1 MNRFWNILMHPI
13 IEKINAKY
21 IVEIGSDTGINTRNI
36 LDYCAE
42 HDAHMTAIDPLPN
55 FDVDEFK
62 AEYGDKFQIYKELS
76 LNRLPLLEDYDVA
89 LIDGDHNWYTV
100 YNELKII
107 EKQSQN
113 KKFPLIF
120 LHDVGWPY
128 GRRDLYYNPEN
139 IPEKYR
145 QPYKRLGMYPG
156 QTDLKTEGGLNAG
169 LYNSIYEN
177 TPQNGVLTAVED
189 FLRESPQDFIFE
201 YVDAFFGLGILAP
214 RTPELV
220 TIIKNILNSAN
231 ILHVLEKE
239 MVKVTIANSET
250 RSLKNKLNNTLNETN
265 IKLGETQNQLH
276 QKNEELKK
284 KDFLIRALKK
294 KEKSFD
300 YLNGQFEDLTARFYE
315 LEYLS
320 NKNRPFTQKLIS
332 KFPQLYILF
341 NRKNN
346 GLKNTYL
353 NLKGFN
359 AIKNNHLLDI
369 GYYLKNNKDI
379 RISGVDPILHY
390 IYHGY
395 QEGRNPN
402 PQFNSKYYTEKY
414 SDVKKSKLNPLIH
427 YSLYGKKEGRQKKSL
442 SQVSISKN
450 EVTKN
455 IDKVQK
461 NKRQF
466 RETPEKLNIA
476 YVLWDFPALSQ
487 TFVMN
492 ELRWLV
498 ENNYNVKVFYKVK
511 PDKEAKVDFNIEAIP
526 IEDTLD
532 LIQKINEFDIN
543 LMHTHFVYPA
553 CTLLTYP
560 AAEATGIP
568 FTVSAHAIDIF
579 HHLNDERNK
588 IGEIGQSSLCLRIFV
603 PGKFHFEYLSE
614 RGVPQHKIMFLRQAT
629 RYNIEKV
636 DFNTPRVKRD
646 IKNIITIARFIE
658 KKGID
663 TFIEAAKILENEEM
677 TFKIYGYGPLEENL
691 KSKVKEL
698 NLKNVIFE
706 GPIKGDV
713 ALKEVYQEGDL
724 FVLPS
729 RRASNGDMDGM
740 PTVIFEAMAYGIP
753 VITTNVSSIPEFVLD
768 GYSGFIIN
776 PDKPSDLADKILY
789 VKDMDK
795 NDLTVLLKRAQ
806 QEVQRISNVEETI
819 ETMVNIW
826 SNNKIDIFM
835 VTYQTGHYKDLKT
848 MKEILDRLFKHTTLE
863 FNLTIIDN
871 NSDEDF
877 KKFLINYS
885 RLYSNISL
893 IFLKDNL
900 QCGPAS
906 NIALEKMKNEF
917 AIYICSNE
925 GFIIK
930 HGWEREAINYMKK
943 HPNVGIAGNLIHSP
957 SFYNGKTYKEQKWF
971 KNFRNKD
978 YILNKEDI
986 KLKHIQGGIYI
997 LRRGAYEDCGGFN
1010 PLLPQD
1016 HMDVEYSYYLESQ
1029 GWELGEIS
1037 EWVSLSKKTR
1047 PGVSTYL
1054 DENTTFVHPLKLE
1067 ESNHIEQV
1075 ALKNCNICNGKLNG
1089 KICSSCD
1096 SDSSER
1102 AIYRIIGKTDWTHR
1116 SLKCT
1121 LLLNHNS
1128 IYKSFQEPFFELVN
1142 QQYSTRSIKES
1153 LEDLIENLKEKSDI
1167 VITNMDLNVELL
1179 NRIITKLKA
1188 KLLIIQLSNNEALNK
1203 QIEKFLINKN
1213 FSMEIVEFMSEKLVN
1228 KKFLVVECNSHV

>member
-1 MNRFWNILMHPI
+1 MNRFWNILMQPI
-13 IEKINAKY
+13 IEKVNANY

-36 LDYCAE
+36 LDYCVE
-42 HDAHMTAIDPLPN
+42 HDAHMTAIDPVPK
-55 FDVDEFK
+55 FDINEFK
-62 AEYGDKFQIYKELS
+62 AEYGDRFEIYKELS
-76 LNRLPLLEDYDVA
+76 LNRLPLLEDYDVI

-107 EKQSQN
+107 EKN
-113 KKFPLIF
+113 FKDKKFPIIF

-128 GRRDLYYNPEN
+128 GRRDLYYNPKN

-145 QPYKRLGMYPG
+145 QPYERLGMYPG
-156 QTDLKTEGGLNAG
+156 QTDLKKEGGLNAG

-189 FLRESPQDFIFE
+189 FLRESHKDFIFE

-214 RTPELV
+214 KTPELV
-220 TIIKNILNSAN
+220 TTIKNLLNSAN
-231 ILHVLEKE
+231 LLHILEKE

-265 IKLGETQNQLH
+265 INLGETQNQLH
-276 QKNEELKK
+276 QKEEELKK

-300 YLNGQFEDLTARFYE
+300 YLNGQVEDLTARFYE

-346 GLKNTYL
+346 GLKNTYI

-359 AIKNNHLLDI
+359 AIKNNHLIDI

-379 RISGVDPILHY
+379 RVSGVDPILHY

-450 EVTKN
+450 EVVKN
-455 IDKVQK
+455 IDEVQK
-461 NKRQF
+461 IKRQV

-498 ENNYNVKVFYKVK
+498 ENNYNVRVFYKVK
-511 PDKEAKVDFNIEAIP
+511 PDKEAKVNFNIEAIP
-526 IEDTLD
+526 IEDASD

-629 RYNIEKV
+629 RYKIEEV

-646 IKNIITIARFIE
+646 IKNVITVARFIE

-698 NLKNVIFE
+698 DLKNVIFE
-706 GPIKGDV
+706 GPIKGDI

-753 VITTNVSSIPEFVLD
+753 VITTNVSSIPEFVLN
-768 GYSGFIIN
+768 GYSGFVIN
-776 PDKPSDLADKILY
+776 PDEPSDLADKIVY
-789 VKDMDK
+789 VRDMDK
-795 NDLTVLLKRAQ
+795 NDLTVMLKRAQ

-848 MKEILDRLFKHTTLE
+848 MKEILDQIFKHTTLE

-877 KKFLINYS
+877 KNFLVNYS
-885 RLYSNISL
+885 RLYTNISL

-957 SFYNGKTYKEQKWF
+957 SFYNGRTYKGQKWF
-971 KNFRNKD
+971 KKFRNKD
-978 YILNKEDI
+978 YILNKDNV
-986 KLKHIQGGIYI
+986 KFKHIQGGIYI

-1047 PGVSTYL
+1047 PGIFTYL

-1067 ESNHIEQV
+1067 ENKQIEHV
-1075 ALKNCNICNGKLNG
+1075 ALKNCNICNGELNG
-1089 KICSSCD
+1089 RICSSCD

-1102 AIYRIIGKTDWTHR
+1102 AIYRIIGNTDWTHR

-1128 IYKSFQEPFFELVN
+1128 IYKSVQEPFFELVN
-1142 QQYSTRSIKES
+1142 QQYSTRDINES
-1153 LEDLIENLKEKSDI
+1153 LEDLIENLKEQSDI
-1167 VITNMDLNVELL
+1167 IITNMDLNVELL
-1179 NRIITKLKA
+1179 NRIITTLKA
-1188 KLLIIQLSNNEALNK
+1188 KLLIIQLSNNELLNK
-1203 QIEKFLINKN
+1203 KIKKFLTNKN
-1213 FSMEIVEFMSEKLVN
+1213 FSIEIVEFMSEKLIN